1 MIVWTICLWLFGVIV
16 ALFLLGV
23 ALLILALII
32 FGISYV
38 YAKVRS
44 KENWV
49 TKIMDEQ
56 ITGFGGIYRE

>member
-1 MIVWTICLWLFGVIV
+1 MIVWTICLWLLGVIV
-16 ALFLLGV
+16 ALVLLGV

-49 TKIMDEQ
+49 TKIMDE
-56 ITGFGGIYRE
+56 